1 MKILYKTMGLGLL
14 SACLCLLCAAPA
26 SAKVCFVGEENCTGG
41 GSFENYKDPSKDGSL
56 CTQEGYT
63 SKTSCQADMTKYIAG
78 YCPYNNNY
86 VMCCGREYSYD
97 ACVYPLVADG
107 KCGNRFKCRCDS
119 DKYPYKQQ
127 SATVCKNTV
136 TGQNYD
142 NSIASGAS
150 CVYTGFANGQTSIN
164 AYFTECLCDRGLY
177 PKTEEECSKDGS
189 SVSNKSCVDSNGNT
203 YYTAC
208 ICGDEFKV
216 IASECKYGININEP
230 MCQQGDVLKAKK
242 CCDCNINTYPYGDI
256 EDVEGSS
263 SPVASYAS
271 CEKEKGCT
279 RGSRYRA
286 TSCKKGYKV
295 VSGKCVP
302 KECDEILTDYIKD
315 NGIKDYVLY
324 ETGKTPSAEKVI
336 IAKDTGYGAEWKNFY
351 NKKVI
356 SAMVYANTIYG
367 SDSLTKLVKQQ
378 CTKTP
383 RIEIRGEMNSTS
395 PLDFTSVF
403 LKSSSWWNKGGFT
416 CTNCSLD
423 IFMLYNE
430 SKAELKYDARLP
442 NADNVY
448 AKLTGAEIKNQFV
461 STGYSYEL
469 GSLGTKIRNSARR
482 SGGTSVDQG
491 NDSLFRFQH
500 EIIIQGTPSKRI
512 SVKTLSPSYY
522 LSVIGGMM
530 FNYADVY
537 IGKTYIGFSSN
548 YTSDSA
554 YYHRSAINIYNTNWY
569 MFERDKWQSN
579 DVYLSTGSFLGVPQ
593 SGGRYSS
600 STGSKIIMA
609 NDKIYQALGL
619 RIARRNSEDDGDC
632 WNRVYYFNSNG
643 SISTYL
649 ADNRGYKNP
658 ICVGLGHHDTSTSA
672 VVRCHGSANGTR
684 TTYCDHVSGRLIG
697 DKHGCQV
704 CTNED

>member
-1 MKILYKTMGLGLL
+1 M
-14 SACLCLLCAAPA
+14 
-26 SAKVCFVGEENCTGG
+26 
-41 GSFENYKDPSKDGSL
+41 
-56 CTQEGYT
+56 
-63 SKTSCQADMTKYIAG
+63 
-78 YCPYNNNY
+78 
-86 VMCCGREYSYD
+86 
-97 ACVYPLVADG
+97 VADG
-107 KCGNRFKCRCDS
+107 KCGNKFKCRCDS

-136 TGQNYD
+136 TGQSYD

-150 CVYTGFANGQTSIN
+150 CVYTGFVNGQTSIN

-286 TSCKKGYKV
+286 TSCKIGYKV
-295 VSGKCVP
+295 VGGECVP

-315 NGIKDYVLY
+315 KGIKDYALY

-356 SAMVYANTIYG
+356 SAVVYANTIYG

-395 PLDFTSVF
+395 PLDFKSVF

-430 SKAELKYDARLP
+430 SKAELKYDASLP

-448 AKLTGAEIKNQFV
+448 AKLTGAEIKNQFI

-500 EIIIQGTPSKRI
+500 KIIIQGTPSKRI

-579 DVYLSTGSFLGVPQ
+579 EVYLSTGSFLGVPR

-619 RIARRNSEDDGDC
+619 RIARKNSENDRDC

-649 ADNRGYKNP
+649 ADNRGYNNP

>member
-295 VSGKCVP
+295 VSGECVLLSCSEAIKQYLAETP
-302 KECDEILTDYIKD
+302 NSKIVYGDMKGLQNKNASGYVIAEDVSSNWLYRGKSYYGARYYVAKFLADTLMAQSCKD
-315 NGIKDYVLY
+315 NNPTLTATYSKFDV
-324 ETGKTPSAEKVI
+324 V
-336 IAKDTGYGAEWKNFY
+336 
-351 NKKVI
+351 
-356 SAMVYANTIYG
+356 
-367 SDSLTKLVKQQ
+367 SL
-378 CTKTP
+378 
-383 RIEIRGEMNSTS
+383 S
-395 PLDFTSVF
+395 
-403 LKSSSWWNKGGFT
+403 
-416 CTNCSLD
+416 
-423 IFMLYNE
+423 
-430 SKAELKYDARLP
+430 
-442 NADNVY
+442 
-448 AKLTGAEIKNQFV
+448 
-461 STGYSYEL
+461 
-469 GSLGTKIRNSARR
+469 
-482 SGGTSVDQG
+482 
-491 NDSLFRFQH
+491 
-500 EIIIQGTPSKRI
+500 
-512 SVKTLSPSYY
+512 
-522 LSVIGGMM
+522 
-530 FNYADVY
+530 
-537 IGKTYIGFSSN
+537 
-548 YTSDSA
+548 TSDSN
-554 YYHRSAINIYNTNWY
+554 YYTYFYDLKLNFTNNKFTTNSKVFMYRVNMQAKGIIFNETVTFHPDILGYSSNLIQPAITADYLYLNSSGTFNQYDVKINQEMYVGSNSTFNLNPGMGLGGNGAFRARVVRVQNGSVLYLVGPRDASNPSKIYVQWAMLGEGSNNSKLIVKQNAWYNLKNNQTNEKASVWVG
-569 MFERDKWQSN
+569 KA
-579 DVYLSTGSFLGVPQ
+579 GSKFCV
-593 SGGRYSS
+593 SS
-600 STGSKIIMA
+600 STGAYYVTSLNYPSYSNKCHCW
-609 NDKIYQALGL
+609 
-619 RIARRNSEDDGDC
+619 IAHAG
-632 WNRVYYFNSNG
+632 
-643 SISTYL
+643 TT
-649 ADNRGYKNP
+649 NRGFGYDKRTA
-658 ICVGLGHHDTSTSA
+658 G
-672 VVRCHGSANGTR
+672 
-684 TTYCDHVSGRLIG
+684 TTYKDINGASLNAAGGGRG
-697 DKHGCQV
+697 PESNYKHARWNNDQDDCGI
-704 CTNED
+704 

>member
-41 GSFENYKDPSKDGSL
+41 GSFDDYKDPSEDGSL
-56 CTQEGYT
+56 CTREGYT

-78 YCPYNNNY
+78 YCPYNSNY

-97 ACVYPLVADG
+97 ACVYPLIADG
-107 KCGNRFKCRCDS
+107 KCGNKFKCRCDS

-256 EDVEGSS
+256 EDVDGSS

-286 TSCKKGYKV
+286 TSCKLGYKV
-295 VSGKCVP
+295 VSGECVP

-315 NGIKDYVLY
+315 KGIKDYVLY

-448 AKLTGAEIKNQFV
+448 AKLTGAEIKNPFV

-500 EIIIQGTPSKRI
+500 KIIIQGTPSKRI

-619 RIARRNSEDDGDC
+619 RIARRNSEDDKDC

-649 ADNRGYKNP
+649 ADNKGYENP
-658 ICVGLGHHDTSTSA
+658 ICVGLGHHSTSTSA

>member
-1 MKILYKTMGLGLL
+1 MKISGKIWAVCMLL
-14 SACLCLLCAAPA
+14 ACGCIWSAGNV
-26 SAKVCFVGEENCTGG
+26 SAKVCFVGDPDCAGG
-41 GSFENYKDPSKDGSL
+41 ADFGEYVDPAADGEL
-56 CTQEGYT
+56 CKKEGYT
-63 SKTSCQADMTKYIAG
+63 PKDVCQADMTKHIVG
-78 YCPYNNNY
+78 YCPYNANY
-86 VMCCGREYSYD
+86 VMCCGREYAYD
-97 ACVYPLVADG
+97 ACVYPLVNDG
-107 KCGNRFKCRCDS
+107 KCGNRYKCTCDS
-119 DKYPYKQQ
+119 KKFKFKQQ
-127 SATVCKNTV
+127 SASICKNVVNGT
-136 TGQNYD
+136 QYQ

-150 CVYTGFANGQTSIN
+150 CVYTGFSGGQTTVVSQ
-164 AYFTECLCDRGLY
+164 FTECLCDRGLY
-177 PKTEEECSKDGS
+177 PKTTEECSSIGS
-189 SVSNKSCVDSNGNT
+189 AAAGNSCTDSNGNV
-203 YYTAC
+203 YYSTC
-208 ICGDEFKV
+208 LCGDDYKV
-216 IASECKYGININEP
+216 ISSECKYGTDARQKL
-230 MCQQGDVLKAKK
+230 CQQGDVYKAIG
-242 CCDCNINTYPYGDI
+242 CCDCNNGTYPYDNI
-256 EDVEGSS
+256 DDVDSAD
-263 SPVASYAS
+263 SPVATYAS
-271 CEKEKGCT
+271 CEKEKFCT

-286 TSCKKGYKV
+286 TSCKTGYKV

-315 NGIKDYVLY
+315 KGIKDYALY
-324 ETGKTPSAEKVI
+324 ETGKTPSAGKVI

-383 RIEIRGEMNSTS
+383 CIEIRGEMSSTS

-423 IFMLYNE
+423 IFKLYNE
-430 SKAELKYDARLP
+430 SKAELKYDASLP

-491 NDSLFRFQH
+491 NDSLFSFQH
-500 EIIIQGTPSKRI
+500 KIIIQGTPSKRI

-548 YTSDSA
+548 TTSDSA

-619 RIARRNSEDDGDC
+619 RIARRNSEDDRDC

-643 SISTYL
+643 SISNYL

-658 ICVGLGHHDTSTSA
+658 ICVGLGHHKTSTSA

-704 CTNED
+704 CTNEN